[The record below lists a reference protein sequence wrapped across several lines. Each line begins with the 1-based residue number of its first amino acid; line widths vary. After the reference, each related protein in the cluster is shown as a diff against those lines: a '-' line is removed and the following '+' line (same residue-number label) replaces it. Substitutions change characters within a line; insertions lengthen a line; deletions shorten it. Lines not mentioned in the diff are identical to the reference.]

1 MDISSRMQN
10 SNGKISVEFQ
20 TGTRTHSIDV
30 PSKSSGFG
38 SDVNGGEFLFLAM
51 AACYCNDLYREAA
64 KRNIEIKDVE
74 VEVKGEFGANGE
86 PARNV
91 FYNAKVIAHASEEE
105 ILELMKHTDQVAEI
119 QNTVRS
125 AINVRLE
132 NIKAVPK

>member
-20 TGTRTHSIDV
+20 TGNRTHFINV
-30 PSKSSGFG
+30 PAKSSGFG

-74 VEVKGEFGANGE
+74 VEVKGEFGADGE

-91 FYNAKVIAHASEEE
+91 SYNAKVSARASKDE

-119 QNTVRS
+119 QNTIRS
-125 AINVRLE
+125 AINVRLD
-132 NIKAVPK
+132 NIEAVQL